1 MLLKFDNKQ
10 NLLQVAES
18 DKANRH
24 ITGGSRG
31 TVQPNGHDDP
41 KILKQVKHLFKRA
54 IGMQI
59 SDVDRFVL
67 EPHFRL
73 WLFADE

>member
-1 MLLKFDNKQ
+1 MLLQFDKE

-31 TVQPNGHDDP
+31 TFQPNGQDDP
-41 KILKQVKHLFKRA
+41 EILKQVKHLFKRA

-59 SDVDRFVL
+59 CDVDRFVL

-73 WLFADE
+73 WLFADD